1 MKRIPVMLAVELL
14 AILCIT
20 LLCISCSKGRTARRE
35 TVEYRVLSSRLI
47 KSHDFVILSENPV
60 GGADTSPC
68 SFKTH
73 IQHDCETVLSGWT
86 AVSRPEMN
94 IIKSRIA
101 VIQSSDGIPEGLKR
115 EIAKHL
121 DVKLGKV
128 FAGGG
133 GVLVA
138 GPKEFDDTKFR
149 ALFIV
154 GIAAAVDEYEITYSS
169 NPIGDDAAQGN
180 GGERKATVSVY
191 KNIAPFSKIRLYQ
204 KDNGKAAV
212 DGNERADEKH
222 VLDIKS
228 YMRNE
233 TELMVLKAKY
243 EKGTSDAEKRI
254 AREISSAWKRIHAKG
269 ENPAGM
275 ALKIIVFK
283 EDGSCELSVVAS
295 DGSMQ
300 KHNCTFEILSDKEQK
315 KFPGRKPLILL
326 STKDALSVIPLV
338 DVSVDYDSRFPTSYG
353 TILKF
358 HDLDGKEFFFAR

>member
-1 MKRIPVMLAVELL
+1 MKRIPLMLAVAPF
-14 AILCIT
+14 AIACVA
-20 LLCISCSKGRTARRE
+20 LLCISCSKGKTARRE
-35 TVEYRVLSSRLI
+35 TVEYRILSSRLI

-68 SFKTH
+68 SFKMH

-128 FAGGG
+128 FAGGRD
-133 GVLVA
+133 VAA
-138 GPKEFDDTKFR
+138 GPEEFDDTKFR

-191 KNIAPFSKIRLYQ
+191 KNIALFSKIRLYQ

-233 TELMVLKAKY
+233 TELMALKAKY
-243 EKGTSDAEKRI
+243 EKGTNDAEKRI

-275 ALKIIVFK
+275 ALNIIVFK

-300 KHNCTFEILSDKEQK
+300 KHNCTFEILRDKEQK